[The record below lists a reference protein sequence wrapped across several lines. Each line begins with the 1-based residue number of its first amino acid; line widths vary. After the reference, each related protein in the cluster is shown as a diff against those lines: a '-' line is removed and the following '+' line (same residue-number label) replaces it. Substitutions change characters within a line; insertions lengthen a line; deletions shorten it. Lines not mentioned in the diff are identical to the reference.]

1 MRALAYPDSKT
12 QAAASDATPRYL
24 VIPNRLFRS
33 NQNWYLWAF
42 DICAQMM
49 KTFAVE
55 KMRELEPTQI
65 PADVQ
70 VEGNARAHTAV
81 HTTSHT
87 AAHTEASIK
96 LYLPATSKL
105 LEELFWPENCITRFK
120 EGYCIQFSPITT
132 SWLIKRIFACADE
145 LQIDDNELS
154 NTVKNEAKQQLALL
168 DTLQRELNA

>member
-1 MRALAYPDSKT
+1 
-12 QAAASDATPRYL
+12 
-24 VIPNRLFRS
+24 
-33 NQNWYLWAF
+33 
-42 DICAQMM
+42 M

-55 KMRELEPTQI
+55 KMRELKPTQI

-70 VEGNARAHTAV
+70 VESDAPAHTAAHTTAHTAV
-81 HTTSHT
+81 HT
-87 AAHTEASIK
+87 AAHIEASIK

-132 SWLIKRIFACADE
+132 PWLIKRIFACADE

-154 NTVKNEAKQQLALL
+154 NTVKNEAEQQLALL
-168 DTLQRELNA
+168 DVLQRELNA

>member
-1 MRALAYPDSKT
+1 
-12 QAAASDATPRYL
+12 
-24 VIPNRLFRS
+24 
-33 NQNWYLWAF
+33 
-42 DICAQMM
+42 MM
-49 KTFAVE
+49 KTLAVE

-70 VEGNARAHTAV
+70 VESNAPAHTAAHTAV
-81 HTTSHT
+81 HTAAHT
-87 AAHTEASIK
+87 AVHTATHTEASIK

-132 SWLIKRIFACADE
+132 PWLIKRIFACADE

-154 NTVKNEAKQQLALL
+154 NTVKNEAKQQLTLL